1 MAETESKPKAVKKTA
16 KKASETKET
25 MKILNIRYCAYFSE
39 DMTLYDTTEEDKAKE
54 AGMFDEKFV
63 YKPMVFI
70 TGSNM
75 LFPALEKAIET
86 AEPGKVTEVT
96 IPSEEAAGPR
106 DPKLIEIFRDK
117 EFYKQEINPYPGLRV
132 TLGDRTATV
141 MTVSAGRVK
150 VDFNSPLA
158 GHDLTYKFTVSEP
171 IDDPI
176 EKAKAIIETE
186 FGSSDGFEFEITDD
200 KVAITVSDMAKF
212 NQNWVMARFKIVG
225 DMRSVFGI
233 DKVEFIEVWAS
244 AKKDDKEEKEE
255 VPEE

>member
-1 MAETESKPKAVKKTA
+1 MTETDSKPKTVKKTE
-16 KKASETKET
+16 KASETKET
-25 MKILNIRYCAYFSE
+25 MKILNIRYCAYFTE
-39 DMTLYDTTEEDKAKE
+39 GMTLYDTTEEAEAKKAD
-54 AGMFDEKFV
+54 MFDEKFT
-63 YKPMVFI
+63 YAPMVFI
-70 TGSNM
+70 TGSNT
-75 LFPALEKAIET
+75 LFPALEKAIEA
-86 AEPGKVTEVT
+86 AEPGKLTEVT

-106 DPKLIEIFRDK
+106 DPKLIEIIRDK

-158 GHDLTYKFTVSEP
+158 GRDLTYKFTVSKPVE
-171 IDDPI
+171 DPT

-186 FGSSDGFEFEITDD
+186 FGSSDGFEFEITDE

-225 DMRSVFGI
+225 DMRSVFGVDRI
-233 DKVEFIEVWAS
+233 EFIEVWAS
-244 AKKDDKEEKEE
+244 AKKEDKVEKEDAPKE
-255 VPEE
+255 